1 MSRPFSRTGL
11 HIDLRVQ
18 VVPMRT
24 LLRLAGRMADQGHNT
39 LVMEWEG
46 SFPFQKHAIISNQYA
61 YTRKEIETFVQDCGR
76 WGLDVIPLQQCF
88 GHLEYILQH
97 KRYAHLRES
106 QTELSQLCPCRLDE
120 AIKVFSEIFRE
131 VADLHPSGCFHIGG
145 DETYLLGHCPT
156 CCARAE
162 EVGKSRLY
170 VDYFQRA
177 AAEIVKLG
185 KRPLLWVDMLLKY
198 PEAASGMPENS
209 IFIDWNYGWP
219 VNRFG
224 DFARLRDLPFE
235 FWGAPAMRSG
245 PDNHSNFSW
254 RGHFENLRDYIPVAR
269 QMNFQG
275 MILTSWSTSGIYGYE
290 WGSHEEVVAL
300 HPIRRVY
307 PHAGLPILSA
317 AFGDAVK
324 SDAAWDMPNFVR
336 NYARENFGFDDAGAG
351 KFFRALMSGSF
362 SPQPD
367 SDLPA
372 ALKNARAAKRIF
384 SQLEPVKGQSEFA
397 HYRLMADLLEHHL
410 RFAIL
415 EEMIQSRDFVS
426 AGIPAAC
433 RKLARLLEE
442 AENLSQRF
450 AELNAQDLRPAE
462 LREEIEY
469 RMKGIRALHA
479 RMQRNGGKS
488 HRLNLF

>member
-1 MSRPFSRTGL
+1 MSRPFFKTGL

-61 YTRKEIETFVQDCGR
+61 YTRKEIESFMRDCGR

-106 QTELSQLCPCRLDE
+106 QTELSQLCPCRLEE
-120 AIKVFSEIFRE
+120 AIGVFAEIFRE
-131 VADLHPSGCFHIGG
+131 VAELHPSACFHIGG
-145 DETYLLGHCPT
+145 DETYLLGHCPA
-156 CCARAE
+156 CRARAE
-162 EVGKSRLY
+162 EAGKSRLY

-185 KRPLLWVDMLLKY
+185 KRPLLWIDMLLKH
-198 PEAASGMPENS
+198 PEAASGMPANS

-224 DFARLRDLPFE
+224 DFVRLRELPFE
-235 FWGAPAMRSG
+235 FWGAPAMRCG
-245 PDNHSNFSW
+245 PDNHSSFSW
-254 RGHFENLRDYIPVAR
+254 KGHFENLRDYIPVAR
-269 QMNFQG
+269 SMNFQG
-275 MILTSWSTSGIYGYE
+275 IILTSWATSGIYGYE
-290 WGSHEEVVAL
+290 WGSHEQVVAL

-324 SDAAWDMPNFVR
+324 SDAAWDMQNFVR
-336 NYARENFGFDDAGAG
+336 NYARVNFGFDDARAEE
-351 KFFRALMSGSF
+351 FHRALMAGSYPPPPPF
-362 SPQPD
+362 
-367 SDLPA
+367 DLPS
-372 ALKNARAAKRIF
+372 ALKNARAAKRVF
-384 SQLEPVKGQSEFA
+384 SRLAPKKGLAEFG
-397 HYRLMADLLEHHL
+397 HYHLMADLLEHYL
-410 RFAIL
+410 RFASL
-415 EEMIQSRDFVS
+415 EEMIQSPDFAAARLPS
-426 AGIPAAC
+426 AR
-433 RKLARLLEE
+433 RKLAKLLAE
-442 AENLSQRF
+442 AEELDRRF
-450 AELNAQDLRPAE
+450 AELNAPDLHPAE

-469 RMKGIRALHA
+469 RTKGMRSLYARLQRSGRAKCQTA
-479 RMQRNGGKS
+479 
-488 HRLNLF
+488 